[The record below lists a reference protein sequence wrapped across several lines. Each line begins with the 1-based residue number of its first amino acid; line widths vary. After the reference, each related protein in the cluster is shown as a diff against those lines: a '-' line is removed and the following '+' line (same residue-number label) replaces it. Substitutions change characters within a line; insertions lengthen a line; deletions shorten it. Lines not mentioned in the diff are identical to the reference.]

1 MGFFFLILLTAT
13 IFIRPA
19 ELFDALRG
27 LEIYLYL
34 IVPCLLLSFQAVL
47 VQLSSRNMQSQP
59 IMYFVLMFLLGVF
72 LSELAHFDIDGILT
86 DGWAFTKNII
96 YYVLLISLVN
106 TPERL
111 KQLLFWIWF
120 FSLCYIILILLQ
132 YNGLITLHIATE
144 AMSDSYVSA
153 TGEKLL
159 VSRMTGS
166 GIFTD
171 PNDICTVII
180 TGFVLSLYG
189 IAGHFFWLPRVLF
202 VASSLVYCYALQQTQ
217 SRSGFM
223 GLAVAGGTLLLAR
236 YGWKT
241 GAKLLV
247 VAIPLVLPLL
257 GGRLTNISTQEGTAQ
272 TRFGLWRDGL
282 QYFKGSPIFGIG
294 ISKYQLF
301 TESHHAA
308 HNAYVTA
315 LVETGLFGSTFFN
328 GAFFLT
334 LWTMY
339 RLGNARTEIADQNLQ
354 QMQPFMMALT
364 AGISFLLISLSQTY
378 YISTYMILGLLTAYM
393 QLSKASNIFRDIR
406 VGSTLMK
413 RIGLANL
420 SFALVMYIFTRI
432 FI

>member
-1 MGFFFLILLTAT
+1 
-13 IFIRPA
+13 
-19 ELFDALRG
+19 
-27 LEIYLYL
+27 
-34 IVPCLLLSFQAVL
+34 
-47 VQLSSRNMQSQP
+47 
-59 IMYFVLMFLLGVF
+59 
-72 LSELAHFDIDGILT
+72 
-86 DGWAFTKNII
+86 
-96 YYVLLISLVN
+96 
-106 TPERL
+106 
-111 KQLLFWIWF
+111 
-120 FSLCYIILILLQ
+120 
-132 YNGLITLHIATE
+132 
-144 AMSDSYVSA
+144 
-153 TGEKLL
+153 
-159 VSRMTGS
+159 
-166 GIFTD
+166 
-171 PNDICTVII
+171 
-180 TGFVLSLYG
+180 
-189 IAGHFFWLPRVLF
+189 
-202 VASSLVYCYALQQTQ
+202 
-217 SRSGFM
+217 M